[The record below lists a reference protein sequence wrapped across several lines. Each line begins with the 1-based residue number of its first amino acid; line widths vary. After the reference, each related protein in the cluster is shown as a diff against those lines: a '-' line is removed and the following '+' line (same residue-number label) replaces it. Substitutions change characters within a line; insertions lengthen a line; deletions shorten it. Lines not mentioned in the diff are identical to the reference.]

1 MESSYKHRKC
11 LNLLHISNTKTMK
24 KVIATLAILSIA
36 IIVSAQNVSQQSTK
50 WSLVF
55 DVNNLRLYYKTAPK
69 RETRYVSL
77 MNFDLKC
84 NSDVYM
90 LDVNDMGTGNTF
102 TRFVP
107 YTLELNS
114 QLTRST
120 YLQLEPQF
128 GPFTEEVLNKI
139 FSYPSTTSCLN
150 N

>member
-1 MESSYKHRKC
+1 MATACTSVC
-11 LNLLHISNTKTMK
+11 LAGNGS
-24 KVIATLAILSIA
+24 V
-36 IIVSAQNVSQQSTK
+36 
-50 WSLVF
+50 VF
-55 DVNNLRLYYKTAPK
+55 GNNLNC
-69 RETRYVSL
+69 YVSL
-77 MNFDLKC
+77 MNIDLKC

-102 TRFVP
+102 SRFVP

-120 YLQLEPQF
+120 YLQLESQF